1 METINIVQGG
11 QPQPPA
17 VLIFG
22 NSHHHFFPSV
32 WHVPRVPIIAF
43 THYEIRD
50 FPPNCAELIRGLPA
64 ASPSSLLLA
73 FGSARGEGV
82 RIRLVAGKTDRSKY
96 RKIFLQCWRAGS
108 SLAGARLRI
117 TAT

>member
-22 NSHHHFFPSV
+22 NSHNYFFPSV

-64 ASPSSLLLA
+64 ASPPTLLLA
-73 FGSARGEGV
+73 SVSTPGGGGSDSPSGRQSRPVHVSENFFYGVGE
-82 RIRLVAGKTDRSKY
+82 
-96 RKIFLQCWRAGS
+96 
-108 SLAGARLRI
+108 LRI
-117 TAT
+117 DLASEENIAK